1 MSNPGNAE
9 ITQIFKRLRSS
20 PSNKICFDCGAK
32 NPTWSSVTYGVFIC
46 IDCSGI
52 HRGMGV
58 HLTFVRSTQLDSN
71 WTWQQLR
78 QMQLG
83 GNENAATFF
92 RQHHVDTK
100 DILQKYKSRAAQL
113 YRDKLHHLAT
123 QAMRLHGTKVFIDKL
138 ERRVSQNSSDG
149 GGDNDPDFFDQDI
162 HKPATI
168 DEAPMQKYETSNG
181 KISKAV
187 TDDGSAPNVEA
198 ALVMSPTQAQEKLG
212 TRKPTIGQRKPAKKG
227 GLGAK
232 KAGGLGAQKVKKD
245 FAEIE
250 KEAEMADQ
258 MKYKIEEDRKI
269 DEAKRIED
277 ESKAA
282 ANMRL
287 AYQDLSLQQK
297 KQEEKLRKVDAKKA
311 AQVERLGM
319 GASSSKS
326 GIGHSVMNQMNTIV
340 QEEPLASKGYE
351 SRSSKR
357 EEDDFEIIGSDW
369 RSSSYGSKNR
379 NDNAY
384 STTTN
389 NNDDD
394 AFFDG
399 FGGSSSK
406 SNNWEKE
413 FEVMKLSSDTSS
425 YKNNATTSATSN
437 WSNSFEE
444 SSSERNSRSSRSAFN
459 AKSSNPTPQED
470 AVKKFGGAKAISS
483 DMFFGNQDSGNEGNS
498 ASRFAGQSSI
508 SSAQYFNRPDELTY
522 AQKYGPYGPGITTPD
537 MEDVKES
544 VKQGVSKVAGRLS
557 GMASGVMTQLQVKSQ
572 VYGTSPTEIKKISTD
587 KIRSLSSSLMDKYGY

>member
-9 ITQIFKRLRSS
+9 ITQIFQRLRSN
-20 PSNKICFDCGAK
+20 PSNKLCFDCRAK

-52 HRGMGV
+52 HRSMGV

-83 GNENAATFF
+83 GNENATTFF
-92 RQHHVDTK
+92 RQHHVDTS

-123 QAMRLHGTKVFIDKL
+123 QAMRLHGNKLFIDKI
-138 ERRVSQNSSDG
+138 ERRISQNSSDG
-149 GGDNDPDFFDQDI
+149 GGDNEADFFDQDI

-168 DEAPMQKYETSNG
+168 DEAPMQKNNINNG
-181 KISKAV
+181 KNNKV
-187 TDDGSAPNVEA
+187 ENDDGSAPSVEA

-232 KAGGLGAQKVKKD
+232 KTGGLGAQKVKKD

-269 DEAKRIED
+269 DEAKRTEE

-287 AYQDLSLQQK
+287 AYQDIATQQK

-319 GASSSKS
+319 GASSTKA

-351 SRSSKR
+351 SKSSKR
-357 EEDDFEIIGSDW
+357 EEDEFEIIGSDW
-369 RSSSYGSKNR
+369 RSSYGSKSR

-384 STTTN
+384 SSTN

-399 FGGSSSK
+399 FGGSGSK

-413 FEVMKLSSDTSS
+413 FEVMKLSSDKSSNKNSEKTS
-425 YKNNATTSATSN
+425 NASN
-437 WSNSFEE
+437 WSNSFENS

-459 AKSSNPTPQED
+459 AKSSNLPPQED

-483 DMFFGNQDSGNEGNS
+483 DMYFGNQDSSNEGNS

-508 SSAQYFNRPDELTY
+508 SSAQYFDRPDELTY
-522 AQKYGPYGPGITTPD
+522 AQKYGQYGPGITTPD
-537 MEDVKES
+537 MDDVKES

-557 GMASGVMTQLQVKSQ
+557 GMASGVMTQLQ
-572 VYGTSPTEIKKISTD
+572 
-587 KIRSLSSSLMDKYGY
+587 DKYGY